1 MEKDE
6 IFQKLLSQKSK
17 LIIYGNDGNECTD
30 THGDAFIYIYIKNND
45 ALRERKAKNVSPTL
59 AGFVECA
66 FFHYDDD
73 THLLVL
79 EQRVVLENSDV
90 ESKDM

>member
-30 THGDAFIYIYIKNND
+30 THGDAFIYIYILKIMMLYESGKQKTSAQRWQDLWN
-45 ALRERKAKNVSPTL
+45 AL
-59 AGFVECA
+59 
-66 FFHYDDD
+66 FFTMMM
-73 THLLVL
+73 THTCLC
-79 EQRVVLENSDV
+79 
-90 ESKDM
+90 